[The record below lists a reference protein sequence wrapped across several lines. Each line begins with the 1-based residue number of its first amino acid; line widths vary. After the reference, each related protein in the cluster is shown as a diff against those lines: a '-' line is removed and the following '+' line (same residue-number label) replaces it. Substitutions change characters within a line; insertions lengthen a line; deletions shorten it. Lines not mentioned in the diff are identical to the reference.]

1 MGKIRAMFVFEI
13 MGRPPEHIKITL
25 NQFIDKLDENP
36 ALKVEKRTVHDP
48 KLIEKENVKDFYT
61 TFAEVELTADD
72 LNVIF
77 DVVLHMLPSHVEI
90 LEPIELRMQNFEL
103 SSTLSTLAIKIH
115 KYDEIAKSALIER
128 NILTKRLEEMQAK
141 INELEGGKKSKGKAS
156 SESKAEIS
164 SKQGSESP
172 SEKLKIVKK
181 KAVKKP
187 AKKSK
192 KKEKKK

>member
-36 ALKVEKRTVHDP
+36 AIKVEKRTVHDP
-48 KLIEKENVKDFYT
+48 KKLEKENVRDFYT

-72 LNVIF
+72 LNIIF
-77 DVVLHMLPSHVEI
+77 DVVLHMLPAHVEI
-90 LEPIELRMQNFEL
+90 LEPIELKLQNFEL
-103 SSTLSTLAIKIH
+103 SSALSTLAIKIH
-115 KYDEIAKSALIER
+115 KYDEIAKAALMER
-128 NILTKRLEEMQAK
+128 SILTKRLEEMQAK
-141 INELEGGKKSKGKAS
+141 INELEGGKKGKN
-156 SESKAEIS
+156 KD
-164 SKQGSESP
+164 KKN
-172 SEKLKIVKK
+172 EKSIKK